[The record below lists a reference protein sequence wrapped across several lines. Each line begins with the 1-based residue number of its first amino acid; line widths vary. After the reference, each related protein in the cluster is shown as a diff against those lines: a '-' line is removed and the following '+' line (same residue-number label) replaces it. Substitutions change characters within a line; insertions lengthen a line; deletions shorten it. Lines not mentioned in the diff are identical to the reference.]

1 MFFVEADPS
10 KRLLIIR
17 YAQCVSP
24 EQVRQCREQVRG
36 LLPAMG
42 PGFRVLADLSGLES
56 MDTACAPEIGAI
68 MDLLV
73 EKQVGT
79 VVRVVPDPHKDIGLN
94 ILSLFHYGPEVRL
107 ITCENLA
114 AALAALDASLPAKPK
129 VKIVATRK
137 GKGRLCVTPLEEQP
151 ERLPLE
157 QEASSPAAT
166 LPKFRAS
173 LP

>member
-42 PGFRVLADLSGLES
+42 PSFRVLADLSGLES

-114 AALAALDASLPAKPK
+114 AAL
-129 VKIVATRK
+129 
-137 GKGRLCVTPLEEQP
+137 Q
-151 ERLPLE
+151 
-157 QEASSPAAT
+157 T
-166 LPKFRAS
+166 LS
-173 LP
+173 D